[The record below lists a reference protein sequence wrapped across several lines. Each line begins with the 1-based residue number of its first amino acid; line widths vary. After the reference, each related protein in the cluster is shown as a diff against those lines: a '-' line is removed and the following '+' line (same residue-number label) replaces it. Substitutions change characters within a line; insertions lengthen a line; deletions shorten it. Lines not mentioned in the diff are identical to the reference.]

1 MTILSYVLISIGL
14 AITVIGSFGVAIL
27 PNIYARLQA
36 SGAADTSG
44 FVIVLLGLLFYGGL
58 TYSDLYLVLLI
69 IFVFITGPIIT
80 HTISKAAFLSGIT
93 PADDEKGGD

>member
-1 MTILSYVLISIGL
+1 MTILAYVLISIGL
-14 AITVIGSFGVAIL
+14 VITVIGSFGIASL

-44 FVIVLLGLLFYGGL
+44 FVLILLGLLFYGGL
-58 TYSDLYLVLLI
+58 TYSDVYLGLLI

-80 HTISKAAFLSGIT
+80 HTISKAAFLSGMS
-93 PADDEKGGD
+93 PADDDEGGG